1 MRERVKDCEEQVL
14 YFNFDACMVLSE
26 CLCISLVI
34 VYCTVFQLVLI
45 FLLFCSLSVFS
56 RSFFLSRDTNTSL
69 QHFLYQRDRESERR
83 CTSARLFSLFSL
95 THSSFSSKIFHSPSC
110 LLESCFCCLS
120 DFDLLAFLW
129 SAAGSCNAVC
139 LASSEGFEAAI
150 CAPCIHLERLC
161 LFFKDNSWIWFS
173 CPLVFSFVFDSKP
186 LFPSVL
192 QWSLNLC
199 FFLLSDPFLLLSFTT
214 YISLALT
221 SFTCSHSF
229 RYSLIS
235 HSIPALCPLIAST
248 CKIESKRS

>member
-1 MRERVKDCEEQVL
+1 MRERVKDCEEQEL
-14 YFNFDACMVLSE
+14 YFNFDACMVLCE

-56 RSFFLSRDTNTSL
+56 RSSSL
-69 QHFLYQRDRESERR
+69 QRHKYIAATFPLSERPR
-83 CTSARLFSLFSL
+83 ERAQMHLSTIVQLVLSDTLFI
-95 THSSFSSKIFHSPSC
+95 SSKIFHSPF
-110 LLESCFCCLS
+110 LPLRVLFCCLS

-161 LFFKDNSWIWFS
+161 SSLKTTAESDSAVLCVFV
-173 CPLVFSFVFDSKP
+173 CPLIPSLYFHLSSNDLWICVFSSSLIRP
-186 LFPSVL
+186 PSII
-192 QWSLNLC
+192 
-199 FFLLSDPFLLLSFTT
+199 TT